1 MKSLRLI
8 LVAFAVAA
16 VGGIVISKWKPGGR
30 DATQGRENESQPL
43 VEPATPAQALSDVMS
58 PAFEALRAKPTPEAT
73 RKILLGLQKS
83 LMEMPGEQA
92 VAAIQEFLA
101 NGRDFPTG
109 QPFEIAAGGSLNT
122 SPTFRCFLLDLLPT
136 IDASAAAAIGREV
149 LSKSTT
155 ADEWALALR
164 NVARGEPLDRNA
176 EFLQRKTEDLITN
189 PEWQAK
195 PTVGYL
201 NAFDVLVH
209 TEAVGS
215 APLLSDLIRRKDRK
229 ELAHAGFLTL
239 DRLVLRRP
247 VELLTHLA
255 GDRALR
261 ESRPE
266 AVAQQFA
273 RADVRE
279 PEQRQILKTWLLD
292 PARTSNELRSF
303 ASVYPN
309 NNRFVSSNLLTV
321 EAAPSGA
328 DLARHD
334 EAALQVVS
342 AWSGDPEFAPVRETL
357 DLTISRL
364 EGFVKGREDLPSPS
378 D

>member
-1 MKSLRLI
+1 MKYARII
-8 LVAFAVAA
+8 LLAVTVTAVSGIFIFQQKAVVPEAAPENGNPAPHPRPLDDVVSSAF
-16 VGGIVISKWKPGGR
+16 
-30 DATQGRENESQPL
+30 DATRGNPTSDTTRESL
-43 VEPATPAQALSDVMS
+43 L
-58 PAFEALRAKPTPEAT
+58 ALRK
-73 RKILLGLQKS
+73 LLI
-83 LMEMPGEQA
+83 EMPAPRA
-92 VAAIQEFLA
+92 VAAIRGFLTS
-101 NGRDFPTG
+101 GRDFKTG
-109 QPFEIAAGGSLNT
+109 QPFEIAADGSLT
-122 SPTFRCFLLDLLPT
+122 TAPTFRCFLLDLLPT
-136 IDASAAAAIGREV
+136 IDASAAAVIGREI
-149 LSKSTT
+149 LAQATT

-164 NVARGEPLDRNA
+164 NLARGEPLDPNA
-176 EFLQRKTEDLITN
+176 DFLQRKTEELIAN

-195 PTVGYL
+195 PTIGYL
-201 NAFDVLVH
+201 NSFDVLVH

-215 APLLSDLIRRKDRK
+215 APLLSELIRRKDRK

-255 GDRALR
+255 NDQALR

-279 PEQRQILKTWLLD
+279 PEQRRILKAWLLN
-292 PARTSNELRSF
+292 PARTPNELRSF

-321 EAAPSGA
+321 EAPPSGA
-328 DLARHD
+328 DLARYD

-342 AWSGDPEFAPVRETL
+342 AWAEDAEFAPVRETL
-357 DLTISRL
+357 ELTISRL
-364 EGFVKGREDLPSPS
+364 EGFVKGRENPPTQGD
-378 D
+378 